1 MTDPLTSNQEV
12 HEPCCPPESRCVICW
27 DDDDAVI
34 KALVADRDRWERN
47 FASERVNVEALRVEK
62 SNLASRLRMI
72 EQESQGKPT
81 GTCPGTTR
89 GNLGVNSPA
98 LRLLPSAW
106 MKVHRVP
113 STPDQAPGEL
123 DIECYAGDDPP
134 DNEPGWIPLYR
145 RAADETSAVLDDLKL
160 CQHQWQYFSDGRGWI
175 SRSCIVCHKLEYP
188 PNEPKE
194 DLMPPDTLEA
204 ERERLR
210 AALRDISTDEF
221 TADFIEGEAETAW
234 QNDYWRV
241 VNIAREALA
250 DANTV
255 PDSRPEQSK

>member
-1 MTDPLTSNQEV
+1 MSEPLSSNQEV

-89 GNLGVNSPA
+89 GNLGENSPA

-145 RAADETSAVLDDLKL
+145 RAADETTAAPNVPHKEAPPEAVILNVAML
-160 CQHQWQYFSDGRGWI
+160 QIPS
-175 SRSCIVCHKLEYP
+175 IV
-188 PNEPKE
+188 E
-194 DLMPPDTLEA
+194 DLNKQA
-204 ERERLR
+204 QRLYDAVGR
-210 AALRDISTDEF
+210 
-221 TADFIEGEAETAW
+221 
-234 QNDYWRV
+234 
-241 VNIAREALA
+241 LA
-250 DANTV
+250 T
-255 PDSRPEQSK
+255 